1 MAYAAAVDAMFPAP
15 VRARSAA
22 GRASGFRK
30 AQMLASAPNL
40 IKRTGICT
48 QTDEPKATAW
58 RRASVTTRNVVAPA
72 AKVVGELENAA
83 AERRRG
89 RERCAVLAGQ
99 LDNHVRQRE
108 IQAAAE
114 CGRELALLFAQCADR
129 PAGGQVSGRVVPS
142 QAESE
147 RLAALCRLLARLY
160 LESDETDEA
169 LGAAKAALCLHP
181 DSRAHWT
188 SALALQR
195 AKQLEPAANAQL
207 AAYALGRP
215 PDEAAWLELL
225 RELQRTRHYHGQ
237 VVPKQRPNSGY
248 RRAGWHG
255 RGDQGEGVPLRPAPR
270 ATQRGGSAPS
280 TVAPTAADDGPARVD
295 GAEYAAAPAPAPA
308 PVPAA
313 SQEVDVEA
321 AGPAP
326 GAHRLGGTR
335 GGGTATPADGARPR
349 SRLTRVYSGFA

>member
-30 AQMLASAPNL
+30 AQMIASAPNL
-40 IKRTGICT
+40 IKRTGISA

-58 RRASVTTRNVVAPA
+58 RRASVTTRNVLAPA
-72 AKVVGELENAA
+72 AKIVGELENAA

-99 LDNHVRQRE
+99 LDNHMRQRE
-108 IQAAAE
+108 TQAAAE
-114 CGRELALLFAQCADR
+114 CGRELALLLAQCADR
-129 PAGGQVSGRVVPS
+129 PAGSQVSGRVVPS

-147 RLAALCRLLARLY
+147 RLASLCRLLARLY

-207 AAYALGRP
+207 AAYALGRR

-225 RELQRTRHYHGQ
+225 RELQRTRHYHSQ
-237 VVPKQRPNSGY
+237 VAPKQRPNSGY

-270 ATQRGGSAPS
+270 ATQRGRSAPS
-280 TVAPTAADDGPARVD
+280 TAAPTAADDGPARVD
-295 GAEYAAAPAPAPA
+295 GAEHAAAPAPARAPA
-308 PVPAA
+308 PAA
-313 SQEVDVEA
+313 SQEVEA
-321 AGPAP
+321 AGA
-326 GAHRLGGTR
+326 RLGGTR
-335 GGGTATPADGARPR
+335 GGTATLADGARPR